1 MASDY
6 YYAPTLPLAAADRH
20 SIDIIFSNPPVEVWQ
35 HEATRIA
42 DNARLYTAVDYSER
56 ADGRWYAVLVHSD
69 GHVEKLKRVPPIRIV
84 SFKPTF
90 TLTSHGYDI
99 RKKGRKA

>member
-6 YYAPTLPLAAADRH
+6 YYAPSLPPCSDLKTA
-20 SIDIIFSNPPVEVWQ
+20 FPYEWT

-42 DNARLYTAVDYSER
+42 DEARLYTAVDYTER
-56 ADGRWYAVLVHSD
+56 ADGRWYAALVYTD
-69 GHVEKLKRVPPIRIV
+69 GRIEKLNRVPPIRIV

-90 TLTSHGYDI
+90 TLTTHGYDI
-99 RKKGRKA
+99 RKKGRKS